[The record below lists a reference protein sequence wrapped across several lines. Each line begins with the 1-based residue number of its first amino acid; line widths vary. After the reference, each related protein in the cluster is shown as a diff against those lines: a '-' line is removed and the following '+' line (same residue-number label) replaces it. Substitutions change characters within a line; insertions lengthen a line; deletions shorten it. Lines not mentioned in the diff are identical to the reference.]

1 MMRIQRNQTHKQAF
15 TLVELLVVMAVM
27 VLLASLVLSALAGA
41 AEQARENRTRSQIQ
55 KIHELLMSRYEEY
68 RYRRVPP
75 LKVRTTADPT
85 NPRANVVAR
94 QRDRVDK
101 IRELMR
107 MEMPNHKVDLSI
119 GVQTLATP
127 PGLWNRYRR
136 TVIRRT
142 GAADWATAVDLWA
155 NTNQES
161 ECLYL
166 ILESIQDGDTNG
178 LDFFRES
185 EIGDTDGDGMPEIL
199 DGWGRP
205 IAWIR
210 WAPGFIG
217 ARSNLHDQS
226 SPDPFDPLGVRGG
239 RDPDPSNPDLFL
251 HFPLFP
257 VVVSAGA
264 DGVFDV
270 ATRFNSNPAG
280 AISGSPPN
288 NPYFGLGTSDILGV
302 VDTAST
308 AHYDNITNHQLIIG
322 GNE

>member
-1 MMRIQRNQTHKQAF
+1 MLRFNRRHTHKQAF

-27 VLLASLVLSALAGA
+27 TLLASLVLSALSGA

-75 LKVRTTADPT
+75 MKARIADPT

-142 GAADWATAVDLWA
+142 GAADWATAVDQWA

-161 ECLYL
+161 ECLYM

-185 EIGDTDGDGMPEIL
+185 EIGDTDGDGMLEIL

-239 RDPDPSNPDLFL
+239 RDPDPSNPDWFL
-251 HFPLFP
+251 HFPLYP
-257 VVVSAGA
+257 VIVSAGP
-264 DGVFDV
+264 DGIFDV
-270 ATRFNSNPAG
+270 ATRFDTNPADAITG
-280 AISGSPPN
+280 APRN
-288 NPYFGLGTSDILGV
+288 NPYYGVGTPAALGV
-302 VDTAST
+302 VDDSA
-308 AHYDNITNHQLIIG
+308 AFFYDNITNHQLIIG